1 MPKRTDIKKILIIG
15 AGPIVIGQGC
25 EFDYSG
31 TQACLALLEEGYEI
45 ILLNSNAATIM
56 NDRELIK
63 NSHSKMKTYIEP
75 LTIEFLEKIIEKE
88 KPDAILPTVGG
99 QTALNLTVQAYESGL
114 LEKHN
119 IEMIGAKLESIK
131 KAEDRLLFANAMKK
145 IGLSLPYSVVVESL
159 EQANQEIKKIGYP
172 AIIRPSFTL
181 GGTGGG
187 IAYNKDEFEKM
198 IVDGLNA
205 SPVHSIQIDKSVLGW
220 KEYEM
225 EIMHDKNGNF
235 LNICSIENLDPMG
248 VHTGDSITIAP
259 SMTLTDKEFQQMR
272 NSAKMIAEEIGLETG
287 GANVQFAVNPEN
299 GEQLVVEM
307 NPRVSRS
314 SALASKATGYPIA
327 KIAALA
333 AVGYSLDEITNDCT
347 DGIPASFEPTLD
359 YIVVKIPRFNFDKF
373 PSQNNELN
381 TAMKAIGEVMAIGR
395 SFPEALQKAICSL
408 EEGID
413 GLFSKENK
421 FLNDSELMLK
431 QKSLLNA
438 ITRNIPD
445 RLLKSADAM
454 RTGINYEEICQITKY
469 DKWFVSQIQKYII
482 ESERKIKNHGIQS
495 KKEMF
500 FYKQQ
505 GFSDSRLGFLIGKT
519 RDEIYQLRKKWDI
532 NPVFKRVDTCGAEFN
547 VKTSYLYSTY
557 DGDTE
562 REIYYCEC
570 NPTTK
575 KKVVIIG
582 SGCNRIGQGIEFD
595 YSCVHAANAVRE
607 MGFEC
612 IMINCNPETVS
623 TDYRV
628 SDKLYF
634 EPLDTEHVLNIIDK
648 EKQNGELLG
657 VIVQFGG
664 QTSLKLVNDLRF
676 YNIPILGTNADSLD
690 IAEDRERFRNLL
702 NNLNLTQPKSLIA
715 SDLNELCQSI
725 KEIGM
730 PLLVRPSNVLGG
742 RSMSILYE
750 ENQLEIY
757 LKENPYIFET
767 GAVLIDEFLDHATEI
782 DVDALCDKNQNVYIC
797 GIMEHIEEAGVH
809 SGDSTCITPAPY
821 LKRELINK
829 IKEIAVKLA
838 QSLQVIGLINIQM
851 AIKDDKIYIIEA
863 NPRASRTIPFIS
875 KHKGISFA
883 DIATKIMLGKKI
895 SDFDLKDENYENP
908 THYSVKMPVFPFLK
922 FKNADCNL
930 GPEMKS
936 TGESMGIDKN
946 FEAAFAKAFIGANHT
961 LPISGKVLI
970 SVRDSDKN
978 QTLIDIARKL
988 IQNDFEL
995 YGTKGTSQFLKLNG
1009 IKCIEMPKVTEARPN
1024 IMDMIINNEVT
1035 LYINTSDSFQAVRE
1049 GLEIRRTTMMRKI
1062 PCIRTISHA
1071 YSLVKAINFYKNNKI
1086 DIKTLQEY

>member
-15 AGPIVIGQGC
+15 AGPIVIGQGP

-31 TQACLALLEEGYEI
+31 TQACIALLTEGYEV
-45 ILLNSNAATIM
+45 ILINSNAATIM
-56 NDRELIK
+56 NDIELIK
-63 NSHSKMKTYIEP
+63 GYSSKIKTYIEP
-75 LTIEFLEKIIEKE
+75 LTLEFLEKIIEKE
-88 KPDAILPTVGG
+88 RPDTLLPTVGG
-99 QTALNLTVQAYESGL
+99 QTALNLAVKAYKSGL
-114 LEKHN
+114 LKKYN
-119 IEMIGAKLESIK
+119 VEMIGAKLESIE
-131 KAEDRLLFANAMKK
+131 KAEDRSLFAQAMKK

-159 EQANQEIKKIGYP
+159 EEAKREIKKIGYP

-205 SPVHSIQIDKSVLGW
+205 SPVNSVQIDKSVLGW

-259 SMTLTDKEFQQMR
+259 AMTLTDKEFQQMR
-272 NSAKMIAEEIGLETG
+272 NAAKMIIDEIGLETG
-287 GANVQFAVNPEN
+287 GANVQFAVNPED

-327 KIAALA
+327 KIAALVA
-333 AVGYSLDEITNDCT
+333 IGYSLDEIMNDCT
-347 DGIPASFEPTLD
+347 EGIPASFEPTLD

-373 PSQNNELN
+373 PNENNELN
-381 TAMKAIGEVMAIGR
+381 TAMQAVGEVMGIGR
-395 SFPEALQKAICSL
+395 SFTEALQKAICSL
-408 EEGID
+408 EDGVD

-421 FLNDSELMLK
+421 FLNEKELQSK
-431 QKSLLNA
+431 QKSLLNS

-445 RLLKSADAM
+445 RLLKTADVM
-454 RTGINYEEICQITKY
+454 RTGTDYKEICEITKY
-469 DKWFVSQIQKYII
+469 NPWFISQIQEYII
-482 ESERKIKNHGIQS
+482 DSEKKIKENGINS
-495 KKEMF
+495 KEEML

-505 GFSDSRLGFLIGKT
+505 GFSDSRLGFLTNKS
-519 RDEIYQLRKKWDI
+519 RDDIYQLRKKFGV
-532 NPVFKRVDTCGAEFN
+532 NPIFKRVDTCGAEFD

-557 DGDTE
+557 ESSDK
-562 REIYYCEC
+562 YCEC
-570 NPTTK
+570 NPTK
-575 KKVVIIG
+575 KKKIIIIG

-612 IMINCNPETVS
+612 IMVNCNPETVS

-634 EPLDTEHVLNIIDK
+634 EPLDIERVLNIIDK
-648 EKQNGELLG
+648 EKQNGELFG

-664 QTSLKLVNDLRF
+664 QTSLKLVNDLKF
-676 YNIPILGTNADSLD
+676 YSIPILGTNPDSLD
-690 IAEDRERFRNLL
+690 IAEDRERFRDLL
-702 NNLNLTQPKSLIA
+702 NKLNLTQPKSLIA
-715 SDLNELCQSI
+715 QNLDQLRAAI

-750 ENQLEIY
+750 ESQLEIY

-767 GAVLIDEFLDHATEI
+767 GAVLVDEFLDNATEI
-782 DVDALCDKNQNVYIC
+782 DVDALCDTDKNTHIC

-821 LKRELINK
+821 LKKELISQ
-829 IKEIAVKLA
+829 IKEIAIKLA
-838 QSLQVIGLINIQM
+838 KALDVIGLINIQM
-851 AIKDDKIYIIEA
+851 AIKNDKIYIIEA

-875 KHKGISFA
+875 KHRGISFA
-883 DIATKIMLGKKI
+883 EIATKIMCGKKV
-895 SDFDLKDENYENP
+895 SDFTLKNEDSENP

-946 FEAAFAKAFIGANHT
+946 FEAAFAKAFIGANSH
-961 LPISGKVLI
+961 LPISGKALI
-970 SVRDSDKN
+970 SVRDGDK
-978 QTLIDIARKL
+978 TDILLDIAREL
-988 IQNDFEL
+988 ISNDFEL
-995 YGTKGTSQFLKLNG
+995 YGTKGTAKFLKKNQ
-1009 IKCIEMPKVTEARPN
+1009 IKCKEISKISEIRPN
-1024 IMDMIINNEVT
+1024 IMDMMINNEVA
-1035 LYINTSDSFQAVRE
+1035 LYINTSDTFQAVRE
-1049 GLEIRRTTMMRKI
+1049 GLGIRRAAMMRKI

-1071 YSLVKAINFYKNNKI
+1071 YSLVKAISFYKKNIMGVKA
-1086 DIKTLQEY
+1086 LQEYKCT